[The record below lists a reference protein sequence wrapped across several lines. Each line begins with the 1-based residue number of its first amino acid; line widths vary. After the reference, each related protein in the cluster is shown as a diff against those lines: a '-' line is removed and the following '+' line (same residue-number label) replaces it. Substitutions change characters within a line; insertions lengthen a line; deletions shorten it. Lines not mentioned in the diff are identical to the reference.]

1 MRVHII
7 GAGLAGLAAA
17 VHLRASGADLRLYEA
32 APRAGGRC
40 RSYHDPQLG
49 CVIDNGNHLMM
60 SGNASAMAYL
70 DAIGARDRLA
80 GPASADYPFLDVST
94 GARWTI
100 RPTRGRIPWWILD
113 AGRRAPGT
121 TPASYLSVLRLLQAT
136 PHQTVAEII
145 KPGTDLYRN
154 FWEPLTV
161 AALNTAP
168 AYASAALMR
177 PVLRET
183 FLKGADACRP
193 LVARIS
199 LADALVDPALTA
211 LAAAGAELRFGCR
224 VRSLITDRDVVTGLE
239 TDDGPVPLEPYDIVI
254 LAAPAW
260 ISETLVPGLSVPP
273 PGEPIVNVHYR
284 LAHPATPAGEVKI
297 IGIVG
302 GLAQWVFLHGDLAS
316 VTISAAGAIAD
327 DDADVIAARCWR
339 EVALVL
345 GQPQEKEPPARVIK
359 EKRATFAQ
367 TPQAIAR
374 RPDAVTD
381 IANLLLAG
389 DWTATGLPATI
400 EGAVRSGERAAALAR
415 GLMGARRT
423 KAA

>member
-7 GAGLAGLAAA
+7 GAGLAGLSAA
-17 VHLRASGADLRLYEA
+17 VHLRACGADLCLYEA

-40 RSYHDPQLG
+40 RSYHDAQLG
-49 CVIDNGNHLMM
+49 CVIDNGNHLLM

-70 DAIGARDRLA
+70 DAIGARDRLT

-113 AGRRAPGT
+113 AERRAPGT
-121 TPASYLSVLRLLQAT
+121 TPASYLSVLRLLQAA
-136 PHQTVAEII
+136 PHQTVTDII
-145 KPGTDLYRN
+145 KPGTNLYRN

-161 AALNTAP
+161 AALNTDP
-168 AYASAALMR
+168 AYAAAALMR

-193 LVARIS
+193 LIARSS
-199 LADALVDPALTA
+199 LADALIDPALTA
-211 LAAAGAELRFGCR
+211 LTAAGAELRFGCR
-224 VRSLITDRDVVTGLE
+224 VRSLVMENNSIATLE
-239 TDDGPVPLEPYDIVI
+239 TDDGPVTVDANDVVI

-260 ISETLVPGLSVPP
+260 VSETLVPGLCVPP

-284 LAHPATPAGEVKI
+284 LPHAATSAGEVKI
-297 IGIVG
+297 IGLVG
-302 GLAQWVFLHGDLAS
+302 GLAQWVFLHGDIAS
-316 VTISAAGAIAD
+316 VTISAAGALVDEDAGTIAT
-327 DDADVIAARCWR
+327 RCWHD
-339 EVALVL
+339 VALVL
-345 GQPQEKEPPARVIK
+345 GRPQDEEPHARVIK

-374 RPDAVTD
+374 RPDAATRL
-381 IANLLLAG
+381 ANLLLAG

-400 EGAVRSGERAAALAR
+400 EGAVRSGERAADLAR
-415 GLMGARRT
+415 GLMGARRI

>member
-49 CVIDNGNHLMM
+49 CVIDNGNHLLM
-60 SGNASAMAYL
+60 SGNSSVMAYL
-70 DAIGARDRLA
+70 DVIGARDRLT
-80 GPASADYPFLDVST
+80 GPATADYPFLDVST

-121 TPASYLSVLRLLQAT
+121 TPASYLSVLRLLQAS

-154 FWEPLTV
+154 LWEPLTV

-168 AYASAALMR
+168 AYAAAALMR

-193 LVARIS
+193 LMARIS
-199 LADALVDPALTA
+199 
-211 LAAAGAELRFGCR
+211 R
-224 VRSLITDRDVVTGLE
+224 
-239 TDDGPVPLEPYDIVI
+239 
-254 LAAPAW
+254 
-260 ISETLVPGLSVPP
+260 
-273 PGEPIVNVHYR
+273 
-284 LAHPATPAGEVKI
+284 
-297 IGIVG
+297 
-302 GLAQWVFLHGDLAS
+302 
-316 VTISAAGAIAD
+316 
-327 DDADVIAARCWR
+327 
-339 EVALVL
+339 
-345 GQPQEKEPPARVIK
+345 
-359 EKRATFAQ
+359 
-367 TPQAIAR
+367 
-374 RPDAVTD
+374 
-381 IANLLLAG
+381 
-389 DWTATGLPATI
+389 
-400 EGAVRSGERAAALAR
+400 
-415 GLMGARRT
+415 RRT
-423 KAA
+423 G

>member
-7 GAGLAGLAAA
+7 GAGLAGLSAA

-49 CVIDNGNHLMM
+49 CVIDNGNHLLM
-60 SGNASAMAYL
+60 SGNLSAMAYL
-70 DAIGARDRLA
+70 DAIGARDRLT

-121 TPASYLSVLRLLQAT
+121 TPASYLSVLRLLQAA

-145 KPGTDLYRN
+145 KPGTNLYRN

-161 AALNTAP
+161 AALNTDP
-168 AYASAALMR
+168 ADAAAVLMR

-193 LVARIS
+193 LIARNS
-199 LADALVDPALTA
+199 LADALVDPALATLTA
-211 LAAAGAELRFGCR
+211 TGADLRFGCR
-224 VRSLITDRDVVTGLE
+224 VRSLVMDKDVIAALA
-239 TDDGPVPLEPYDIVI
+239 TDDGPVPVAPDDVVI
-254 LAAPAW
+254 LATPAW
-260 ISETLVPGLSVPP
+260 VSETLVPGLSVPP

-284 LAHPATPAGEVKI
+284 LAHPATPPGEVKI
-297 IGIVG
+297 VGLVG

-316 VTISAAGAIAD
+316 VTISAAGALVD
-327 DDADVIAARCWR
+327 DETDVIATRCWND
-339 EVALVL
+339 VALAL
-345 GQPQEKEPPARVIK
+345 ERPQEKEPPARVIK

-367 TPQAIAR
+367 TPQSISR
-374 RPDAVTD
+374 RPDALTD

-400 EGAVRSGERAAALAR
+400 EGAVRSGERAADLAR